1 MDKALKY
8 RIVAWVVAI
17 FFLILLPS
25 AVSVPS
31 QLQTTA
37 IVSGIGIDKEGE
49 EISLSAQILIPQ
61 PSTSYSPKS
70 TVISGTGKDLMDAIS
85 AVELKTGQN
94 LGLAHC
100 YIIVLGDE
108 ICNDN
113 LIETLDFLMRSNIMG
128 NNTALIHTSKK
139 AEDILKVS
147 SQFSESD
154 INNLQNIAKFNKEN
168 YNSAST
174 SLIEL
179 FSEYALPASASVIG
193 TIDSDESSNG
203 QSSGSSEE
211 SSGSGGESSS
221 QSGGSSSGSSTSAF
235 KNEGKAI
242 VIKNGKKILNLEQE
256 DVMKFNWLDSETQK
270 GNILIENYSDKDL
283 QNATIGIRQM
293 AKRIC
298 FNSKITNNTPIL
310 EANITLETRIESIE
324 NGGKIQSSHKN
335 YYNDTLVSAIKT
347 KVNQDIQDALS
358 LAKEYNFDIM
368 DIYAIFNSN
377 KTADWKKYLSSLDNE
392 DNYIQN
398 LEIVVNVVV
407 KNKE

>member
-8 RIVAWVVAI
+8 RIVAWMVAI
-17 FFLILLPS
+17 FLLILLPN

-31 QLQTTA
+31 ELQTTA

-85 AVELKTGQN
+85 AVELKTGQS

-100 YIIVLGDE
+100 YIIIIGDE
-108 ICNDN
+108 LCNDN

-128 NNTALIHTSKK
+128 NNTALIHTSQK

-168 YNSAST
+168 YNSTST

-179 FSEYALPASASVIG
+179 FSEYALPASASVIA
-193 TIDSDESSNG
+193 TIDSDKSAEQQSGSNSGESSN
-203 QSSGSSEE
+203 
-211 SSGSGGESSS
+211 SGGESSS
-221 QSGGSSSGSSTSAF
+221 QNGGSSSSSTSAF

-242 VIKNGKKILNLEQE
+242 VVKKGKKILDLEQ
-256 DVMKFNWLDSETQK
+256 DDIMKFNWLDSGTQK
-270 GNILIENYSDKDL
+270 GNILIENYSDKNL
-283 QNATIGIRQM
+283 QNATIGIKQT
-293 AKRIC
+293 AKSVH
-298 FNSKITNNTPIL
+298 FNPKITNGTPIL
-310 EANITLETRIESIE
+310 EANITLDTRIESIE
-324 NGGKIQSSHKN
+324 NGGKIQTSHKN
-335 YYNDTLVSAIKT
+335 YYNETLVSAIKT
-347 KVNQDIQDALS
+347 KINQDVQDALN

-377 KTADWKKYLSSLDNE
+377 LTADWKKYLNGLDDK
-392 DNYIQN
+392 DNYMQN
-398 LEIVVNVVV
+398 LEIVVNVNV

>member
-8 RIVAWVVAI
+8 RIVAWMVAI
-17 FFLILLPS
+17 FLLILLPN

-31 QLQTTA
+31 ELQTTA

-85 AVELKTGQN
+85 AVELKTGQS

-100 YIIVLGDE
+100 YIIIIGDE
-108 ICNDN
+108 LCNDN

-128 NNTALIHTSKK
+128 NNTALIHTSQK

-168 YNSAST
+168 YNSTST

-179 FSEYALPASASVIG
+179 FSEYALPASASVIA
-193 TIDSDESSNG
+193 TIDSDKSAEQQSGSNSGESSN
-203 QSSGSSEE
+203 
-211 SSGSGGESSS
+211 SGGESSS
-221 QSGGSSSGSSTSAF
+221 QNGGSSSSSTSAF

-242 VIKNGKKILNLEQE
+242 VVKKGKKILDLEQ
-256 DVMKFNWLDSETQK
+256 DDIMKFNWLDSGTQK
-270 GNILIENYSDKDL
+270 GNILIENYSDKNL
-283 QNATIGIRQM
+283 QNATIGIKQT
-293 AKRIC
+293 AKSVY
-298 FNSKITNNTPIL
+298 FNPKITNGTPIL
-310 EANITLETRIESIE
+310 EANITLDTRIESIE
-324 NGGKIQSSHKN
+324 NGGKIQTSHKN
-335 YYNDTLVSAIKT
+335 YYNETLVSAIKT
-347 KVNQDIQDALS
+347 KINQDVQDALN

-377 KTADWKKYLSSLDNE
+377 LTADWKKYLNGLDDK
-392 DNYIQN
+392 DNYMQN
-398 LEIVVNVVV
+398 LEIVVNVNV